1 MSKRLK
7 FIFKPFY
14 VIMPLFN
21 IGSTVPPS
29 ASGEQVTVSSRLLS
43 VGSGLI
49 WIQLTVNPDRVQTVV
64 RADSIDVISRPSG
77 SKRSHRIPVFHN
89 NMLYRFPVV
98 IRQVCIRPLFY
109 YRMDCIISVQL
120 ILYGFRQ
127 VYECEKYIF
136 INLAQF

>member
-77 SKRSHRIPVFHN
+77 SKGNHRIPVFHN

-98 IRQVCIRPLFY
+98 IR
-109 YRMDCIISVQL
+109 
-120 ILYGFRQ
+120 
-127 VYECEKYIF
+127 
-136 INLAQF
+136 